1 MDYQAENERDP
12 TEGRESLLQR
22 VKDLE
27 EELQRSRLGVPG
39 SGGRFKLMADAAP
52 VLIWVSG
59 ADKRYTYFNKVW
71 LEFTGRSH
79 QEELGDGWTDGVHP
93 DDEHDR
99 FLTYSRAFDAR
110 QDFRMEYR
118 LRRQDGDS
126 RWVLDTG
133 TPWYTSE
140 GELGGYVG
148 SCIDITERRQAEEVL
163 WENRNLL
170 RLFVEHA
177 PAAVAMF
184 DRDIRYIMASRRW
197 ASDYG
202 LNSQEIVGRSH
213 YEVFPEIPER
223 WKEIHRRC
231 LDGSVEKCAEEP
243 FPRSGGSIDWVR
255 WEIHPWYLR
264 TGAIGGIIMFTEVV
278 TEQKRQERE
287 RKNILSMFA
296 HDMKN
301 PIIISRGILSRIL
314 TQKAGVLTHVQ
325 RDYLR
330 SVEEELDKVEDL
342 VMNFLDFSRYDAEQ
356 CRPLLAPF
364 DIVTLLNRSVEGAR
378 IHAEQKKME
387 VLAEYP
393 FDSVSVVRA
402 DEGMMSRVVTNLL
415 HNAIQYTNRGGP
427 VTLRFLD
434 REKDLLVQVEDSGIG
449 IPESHLPYVFDAFY
463 RVSHDSKGSGL
474 GLAVAKTIVEA
485 HGGKIWVE
493 SVAGRGSTFSFTLP
507 KQ

>member
-1 MDYQAENERDP
+1 MNERVESGTESTKDP
-12 TEGRESLLQR
+12 EVLRQR
-22 VKDLE
+22 VRELE

-39 SGGRFKLMADAAP
+39 SGGRFRLMADAAP
-52 VLIWVSG
+52 VLIWISG
-59 ADKRYTYFNKVW
+59 ADKKYTYFNKVW
-71 LEFTGRSH
+71 LEFTGRTLE
-79 QEELGDGWTDGVHP
+79 EELGDGWTIGVHS
-93 DDEHDR
+93 DDEHHR
-99 FLTYSRAFDAR
+99 SLTYRRAFDAR

-118 LRRQDGDS
+118 LRRHDGEY

-140 GELGGYVG
+140 GEIGGYVG

-163 WENRNLL
+163 WESRNLL
-170 RLFVEHA
+170 RLFVEHV

-184 DRDIRYIMASRRW
+184 DRDMRYIMASSRW
-197 ASDYG
+197 ADDYG
-202 LNSQEIVGRSH
+202 LDSREIIGRSH

-231 LDGSVEKCAEEP
+231 LGGTVEKCAEDA
-243 FPRSGGSIDWVR
+243 FARKDGTIDWVR

-264 TGAIGGIIMFTEVV
+264 TGAIGGVIMFTEVV
-278 TEQKRQERE
+278 TEQKRRERE

-314 TQKAGVLTHVQ
+314 SQKAGVLSAVQ

-342 VMNFLDFSRYDAEQ
+342 VMNFLDFSRYGGEQ
-356 CRPLLAPF
+356 CRPLLAPM
-364 DIVTLLNRSVEGAR
+364 DMASLLNRCVESAR
-378 IHAEQKKME
+378 IQAEQKRMD
-387 VLAEYP
+387 VLVEYLP
-393 FDSVSVVRA
+393 GTVSVVSA
-402 DEGMMSRVVTNLL
+402 DESMMSRVVTNLL

-427 VTLRFLD
+427 VTVRLRNRD
-434 REKDLLVQVEDSGIG
+434 KDLLVQVADSGIG
-449 IPESHLPYVFDAFY
+449 IPEPHLPYVFDAFY
-463 RVSHDSKGSGL
+463 RISRDSKGSGL

-493 SVAGRGSTFSFTLP
+493 SVAGQGSTFSFTLP
-507 KQ
+507 RQ